1 MSDIKAT
8 GALFTNDKRGNDKA
22 PDYRGDFKI
31 TQELL
36 DALAVAFGTGHDK
49 VQLAGWKKVGQK
61 GTYLSLSVQPPFQGG
76 REQQGAADSQS
87 RPAARPSR
95 DLDSD
100 IPF

>member
-22 PDYRGDFKI
+22 PDYRGDFKL

-49 VQLAGWKKVGQK
+49 VQLAGWKKQGQK
-61 GTYLSLSVQPPFQGG
+61 GPYLSLSVQPPFRGSG
-76 REQQGAADSQS
+76 REQSSQQEPQG
-87 RPAARPSR
+87 RPAARPS
-95 DLDSD
+95 DLESD